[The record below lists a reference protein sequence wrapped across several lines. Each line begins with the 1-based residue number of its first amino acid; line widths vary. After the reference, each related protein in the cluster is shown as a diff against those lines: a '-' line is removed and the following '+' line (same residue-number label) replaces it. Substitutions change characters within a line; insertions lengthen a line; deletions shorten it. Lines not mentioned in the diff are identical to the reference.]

1 MKRLSTLV
9 VLAAVALALCVVTAS
24 AQTTPEVPLSIAHR
38 GPLTG
43 KPGALFNQTKD
54 SFSEGRFGPYT
65 IVGDYPASHTLVV
78 KRSNIDSANWS
89 RWAYCKMGPM
99 DLLDSLRD
107 GSVTMTIRFAPTTR
121 WITWV
126 LVKAEFTGTYGLG
139 STVKQTECIS
149 TGVLEEDMLRRLGV
163 NVP

>member
-1 MKRLSTLV
+1 MKRLSVLV
-9 VLAAVALALCVVTAS
+9 VFAVAALAFSAATGI
-24 AQTTPEVPLSIAHR
+24 AQTVPEIPLSIAHR
-38 GPLTG
+38 GPLSG
-43 KPGALFNQTKD
+43 KPGALFNQTKE

-65 IVGDYPASHTLVV
+65 IIGDYPASHTLVV

-89 RWAYCKMGPM
+89 RWAYCKMGAV
-99 DLLDSLRD
+99 DLFDTLRD

-121 WITWV
+121 SITWV

-139 STVKQTECIS
+139 STVKKTECVS

-163 NVP
+163 SMP